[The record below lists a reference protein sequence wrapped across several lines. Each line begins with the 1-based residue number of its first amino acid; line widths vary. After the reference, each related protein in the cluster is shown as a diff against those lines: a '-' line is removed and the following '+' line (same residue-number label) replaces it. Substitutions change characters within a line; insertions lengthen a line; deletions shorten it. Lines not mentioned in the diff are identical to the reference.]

1 MGDLQ
6 RDGCGSSI
14 GIALHVG
21 AVAALGFRT
30 RFLPV
35 WLNALGAFAALA
47 NVIATIGVATDASV
61 AFAFLAIG
69 FLASA
74 LWILAVSVVLWK
86 QADRIATVATT

>member
-1 MGDLQ
+1 M
-6 RDGCGSSI
+6 
-14 GIALHVG
+14 
-21 AVAALGFRT
+21 
-30 RFLPV
+30 
-35 WLNALGAFAALA
+35 
-47 NVIATIGVATDASV
+47 IATIGVATDASV